1 MLPKHETARG
11 TDHFLEAVNED
22 VVAGTGQFNGPGRLD
37 LLEEAVDCRSF
48 PRHNDFFPVCC
59 YLLAQRG
66 ISFVRDTR
74 MHIRD
79 GKESQSRRLDLTEW
93 VEVTCPRFLYQ
104 DL

>member
-1 MLPKHETARG
+1 
-11 TDHFLEAVNED
+11 
-22 VVAGTGQFNGPGRLD
+22 
-37 LLEEAVDCRSF
+37 
-48 PRHNDFFPVCC
+48 
-59 YLLAQRG
+59 LLAQRG